1 MENICY
7 PNKQFDFSDITLAH
21 PTSIQGGAYFTKILQ
36 KNKPLYIEA
45 PKCLTKQGFVKN
57 GKKMYTELMFN
68 INDEEFIHWIENLE
82 VKCQKLIYDKSDV
95 WFQNKLEMNDIETA
109 FTSPLRIYKSGKF
122 YLMRVNVK
130 MNYSTNNPH
139 IKIYNENETAL
150 TIDDVNVET
159 NVISIMEVQGIKF
172 TSRNFQI
179 ELELKQL
186 MILNTDIIFD
196 SCLIKTTGNNNKIQ
210 AIDNNVF
217 MKIQEEHMLE
227 EEDVPEKTQEKTLVD
242 TNETLE
248 NTLSSL
254 SLLENLSDSILN
266 DEKQPSTIID
276 VSANSPS
283 PSPTIDD
290 LNIEE
295 LSQDNLNELCEFDI
309 NTNLNSLET
318 ITLKKPN
325 QVYYEIYKEARKKA
339 KRAKRE
345 AIVAFLEAKNIKKTY
360 MLDDLDE
367 SDSDDSDLDNISN
380 SDAESETEELE
391 NN

>member
-21 PTSIQGGAYFTKILQ
+21 PTSIQGGAYFTKILL

-227 EEDVPEKTQEKTLVD
+227 EEDVAEKTQEKTQEKTLVD

-276 VSANSPS
+276 VSAN
-283 PSPTIDD
+283 SPTIDD

-325 QVYYEIYKEARKKA
+325 QVYYEIYKEARKRA
-339 KRAKRE
+339 KSAKRE